1 MRRIL
6 DDLSVLVVQMVY
18 SRSKIDPKA
27 LLDVFSSHFN
37 GISRGMGRQGSRNT
51 LNANLI
57 DFGSKGVET
66 FEIWSDDFLRRSV
79 CFHCVVSA
87 FTT

>member
-1 MRRIL
+1 
-6 DDLSVLVVQMVY
+6 MVY

-57 DFGSKGVET
+57 DFGSKGVGT
-66 FEIWSDDFLRRSV
+66 FGDLVGRFPQEKCLLSLRGI
-79 CFHCVVSA
+79 CFHYVIIFFLGKSKKS
-87 FTT
+87 